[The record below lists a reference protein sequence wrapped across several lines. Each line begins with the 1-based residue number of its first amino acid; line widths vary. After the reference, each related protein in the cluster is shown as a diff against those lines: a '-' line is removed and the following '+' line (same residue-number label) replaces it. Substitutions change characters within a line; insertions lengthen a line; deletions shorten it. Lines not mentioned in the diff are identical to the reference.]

1 MVSQP
6 GQERST
12 GEPVSVAKGEAIHA
26 LDTLERISD
35 AVFSLDRTWRFTYL
49 NAPAERLLRRPR
61 SDLLDRELWKEFPA
75 SLGSLFERE
84 YRRALTGQV
93 NVTFEAFYAPLETW
107 FDVRAYPCPQGLTV
121 FFRDISARKH
131 AERALHESEQFL
143 RSTLDS
149 LSTHIA
155 ILDGRGVILE
165 VNAAWRRF
173 ARENGCMDEPGPCG
187 VGADYLGVTD
197 AARGEFSTE
206 APTVAE
212 GIRDI
217 LAGRAEQF
225 QLEYPCHEPDG
236 GARRWFLM
244 RATRFAG
251 PGPLRVVVAHEDI
264 TGRRE
269 AEEALWRLGREEA
282 AREEAEAARERMNAV
297 LERITDGF
305 AAFDREGRFTY
316 MNRHAEAHFGRLR
329 EALLGRRLT
338 EVFSGPQGLAMES
351 LLLRATE
358 AHVPVEED
366 QPSAMEDRWL
376 RVVAYPSPEGFS
388 VYFRDVTV
396 QRRAEVWS
404 RFLSEMGAASTHSLD
419 WGDVSRAVVRLTV
432 PTLADGCALVT
443 LGGACGEEAV
453 TEIAAVTPELE
464 TALRSVLATGSAGS
478 TGSTGSANA
487 LGRTVEEALHSKSAV
502 LLPGP
507 SEEGRAVGAAVAVPL
522 IIQDRPMGVL
532 LLVSGRAGPRYG
544 TQSVSLVRE
553 LARRAALALEN
564 ARLYRTARLAVTA
577 RDETLGI
584 VSHDLRA
591 PLNTISLLCS
601 GAERSLGKEG
611 GGHGVEEALRKIRRV
626 VGDMDRLIDDLLEVA
641 RVESGRSELDPE
653 PLDVPGLMTQV
664 QGMNELLAADK
675 GLRLEVSL
683 APGLPWI
690 RADRA
695 RVLRVFQNLVGNSI
709 KFTPPGGRILLG
721 AEQREGQVCFSV
733 VDTGTGIDEQS
744 LPHVFDRFWQA
755 LHVRKA
761 GAGLGLA
768 IAKGVV
774 EAHGGRIWVESQ
786 PGHGAAFYFT
796 LPRLPGT
803 SDEAPGLLH

>member
-1 MVSQP
+1 M
-6 GQERST
+6 
-12 GEPVSVAKGEAIHA
+12 AKRGVPIQGGALHA
-26 LDTLERISD
+26 VDTLERISD
-35 AVFSLDRTWRFTYL
+35 AVISFNREWRFTYL
-49 NAPAERLLRRPR
+49 NARAEQLLRRSR
-61 SDLLDRELWKEFPA
+61 TDLIGHSVWKEFPEA
-75 SLGSLFERE
+75 LGTLFEQE
-84 YRRALTGQV
+84 YHRALARQV
-93 NVTFEAFYAPLETW
+93 SVSFEAFYVPLETW
-107 FDVRAYPCPQGLTV
+107 FDVRAYPSPQGLTV
-121 FFRDISARKH
+121 FFRDISDRKH
-131 AERALHESEQFL
+131 AEQALHESEQFL

-155 ILDGRGVILE
+155 ILDGRGIILA

-173 ARENGCMDEPGPCG
+173 ARENGCVEEPGPCG

-197 AARGEFSTE
+197 AAQGRFSTE
-206 APTVAE
+206 APSVSA

-217 LAGRAEQF
+217 LAGRTEQF
-225 QLEYPCHEPDG
+225 LLEYPCHEPEG
-236 GARRWFLM
+236 RRRWFLM

-269 AEEALWRLGREEA
+269 AVEALWRLAREEA

-316 MNRHAEAHFGRLR
+316 VNRHAEAHFGRLR
-329 EALLGRRLT
+329 EALLGRRLP
-338 EVFSGPQGLAMES
+338 EVFSGPQGLAMEA

-388 VYFRDVTV
+388 VYFRDVTE
-396 QRRAEVWS
+396 QRRAELWS
-404 RFLSEMGAASTHSLD
+404 RFLSEMGAASSGSLD
-419 WGDVSRAVVRLTV
+419 WREVSRAVVKLTV
-432 PTLADGCALVT
+432 PTLADGCALIT
-443 LGGACGEEAV
+443 LGSACGEEAV
-453 TEIAAVTPELE
+453 TDVAAVTPELE
-464 TALRSVLATGSAGS
+464 DALRAVFKPGS
-478 TGSTGSANA
+478 TDV
-487 LGRTVEEALHSKSAV
+487 LGQTVEQALHSKAAV

-507 SEEGRAVGAAVAVPL
+507 SQGDRTVSSAVAVPL
-522 IIQDRPMGVL
+522 IIQERSMGVL
-532 LLVSGRAGPRYG
+532 VLVSGRAGPRYG
-544 TQSVSLVRE
+544 TESVAMVRE

-601 GAERSLGKEG
+601 GAERHLSRGD
-611 GGHGVEEALRKIRRV
+611 GGHGVEEALRKIHAV

-641 RVESGRSELDPE
+641 RVESGHARLDLE
-653 PLDVPGLMTQV
+653 PLDVSALLTQV
-664 QGMNELLAADK
+664 QGLNEPLVADK

-683 APGLPWI
+683 APDLPRV
-690 RADRA
+690 RADQA
-695 RVLRVFQNLVGNSI
+695 RVLRVFQNLVGNAI
-709 KFTPPGGRILLG
+709 KFTPPEGRIVLG
-721 AEQREGQVCFSV
+721 AERREGQVCFSV
-733 VDTGTGIDEQS
+733 VDTGPGIDEQS

-755 LHVRKA
+755 VHARKA

-768 IAKGVV
+768 IVKGVV
-774 EAHGGRIWVESQ
+774 EAHGGRIWVESE
-786 PGHGAAFYFT
+786 PGHGAAFFFT
-796 LPRLPGT
+796 LPGVPGPRGFT
-803 SDEAPGLLH
+803 PGAA

>member
-12 GEPVSVAKGEAIHA
+12 GEPVTIAEGEAIHA

-35 AVFSLDRTWRFTYL
+35 AVFSLDRSWRFTYL
-49 NAPAERLLRRPR
+49 NAHAERLLRRPR

-84 YRRALTGQV
+84 YRRALAGQV
-93 NVTFEAFYAPLETW
+93 NVMFEAFYPPLETW

-131 AERALHESEQFL
+131 AEQAQNESEQFL

-155 ILDGRGVILE
+155 ILDGRGAILE
-165 VNAAWRRF
+165 VNAAWKRF
-173 ARENGCMDEPGPCG
+173 ARENGCTDEPGPCG

-197 AARGEFSTE
+197 AAKGEFSTE
-206 APTVAE
+206 APAVAA

-217 LAGRAEQF
+217 LAGRSEQF
-225 QLEYPCHEPDG
+225 LLEYPCHEPDG
-236 GARRWFLM
+236 RHRWFLM
-244 RATRFAG
+244 RATRFAAQ
-251 PGPLRVVVAHEDI
+251 GPLRVVVAHEDI

-269 AEEALWRLGREEA
+269 AVEALWRLAREEA

-316 MNRHAEAHFGRLR
+316 LNRHAEAHFGRLR

-338 EVFSGPQGLAMES
+338 EVFSGPQGLAMEV
-351 LLLRATE
+351 LLQRATE

-396 QRRAEVWS
+396 QRRAELWS
-404 RFLSEMGAASTHSLD
+404 RFLSEMGAASTRSLD
-419 WGDVSRAVVRLTV
+419 WGEVSRAVVKLTV
-432 PTLADGCALVT
+432 PTLADGCALIT
-443 LGGACGEEAV
+443 PGGACGEEAI
-453 TEIAAVTPELE
+453 TEVAAVTTELE
-464 TALRSVLATGSAGS
+464 DALRAVFSPRS
-478 TGSTGSANA
+478 TDA
-487 LGRTVEEALHSKSAV
+487 LRRTVDQALRGESAV
-502 LLPGP
+502 LLSGSSQGSHP
-507 SEEGRAVGAAVAVPL
+507 VGSAVAVPL

-532 LLVSGRAGPRYG
+532 VLVSGRAGPRYG
-544 TQSVSLVRE
+544 TESVSLVRE

-601 GAERSLGKEG
+601 GAERHLAKGDVS
-611 GGHGVEEALRKIRRV
+611 HGAEEALRKIRIV

-641 RVESGRSELDPE
+641 RVESGRPGLDLE
-653 PLDVPGLMTQV
+653 PLDVPGLLVEV
-664 QGMNELLAADK
+664 QGLNELLAAEK
-675 GLRLEVSL
+675 GLRLEVL
-683 APGLPWI
+683 LGADLPRV

-695 RVLRVFQNLVGNSI
+695 RMLRVFQNLVGNAI
-709 KFTPPGGRILLG
+709 KFTPPGGHIGLR
-721 AEQREGQVCFSV
+721 AERREGHVCFCV
-733 VDTGTGIDEQS
+733 VDTGPGIDEQA

-755 LHVRKA
+755 VHARKA

-774 EAHGGRIWVESQ
+774 EAHSGRIWVESP
-786 PGHGAAFYFT
+786 PGHGAAFFFT
-796 LPRLPGT
+796 LPSLPG
-803 SDEAPGLLH
+803 PH

>member
-12 GEPVSVAKGEAIHA
+12 GEPVAVAEGEAIHA
-26 LDTLERISD
+26 LDTLERLSD
-35 AVFSLDRTWRFTYL
+35 AVFSLDRSWHFTYL
-49 NAPAERLLRRPR
+49 NARAERLLRRPR
-61 SDLLDRELWKEFPA
+61 SDLIDRELWKEFPA
-75 SLGSLFERE
+75 ALGSRFERE
-84 YRRALTGQV
+84 YRRALAAQV

-107 FDVRAYPCPQGLTV
+107 FDVRAYPGPQGLTV
-121 FFRDISARKH
+121 FFRDIGTRKH
-131 AERALHESEQFL
+131 AEQALHESEQFL

-165 VNAAWRRF
+165 VNAAWKRF
-173 ARENGCMDEPGPCG
+173 ARENGCTDEPGPCG

-197 AARGEFSTE
+197 AARGDFSSE
-206 APTVAE
+206 APSVAA

-217 LAGRAEQF
+217 LAGRSEQF
-225 QLEYPCHEPDG
+225 QLEYPCHEPEG
-236 GARRWFLM
+236 GTRRWFLM

-305 AAFDREGRFTY
+305 AAFDLEGRFTY
-316 MNRHAEAHFGRLR
+316 VNRHAEAHFGRLR
-329 EALLGRRLT
+329 GDLLGRRLT
-338 EVFSGPQGLAMES
+338 EVFSGPQALAMEA
-351 LLLRATE
+351 LLLRATQ
-358 AHVPVEED
+358 AHVSVEED
-366 QPSAMEDRWL
+366 QPLAMEDRWL
-376 RVVAYPSPEGFS
+376 RVVAYPSDEGFS
-388 VYFRDVTV
+388 VYFRDITV

-419 WGDVSRAVVRLTV
+419 WGDVSRAVVKLTV

-443 LGGACGEEAV
+443 LGGACGEEAI
-453 TEIAAVTPELE
+453 TEVAAVTPELE
-464 TALRSVLATGSAGS
+464 DTLRMVRTPGPKD
-478 TGSTGSANA
+478 A
-487 LGRTVEEALHSKSAV
+487 LGRAVEQALHSKSVV

-507 SEEGRAVGAAVAVPL
+507 SEEGCAMGSAVAVPL
-522 IIQDRPMGVL
+522 IIQARPMGVL
-532 LLVSGRAGPRYG
+532 LLVSGHAGPRYG
-544 TQSVSLVRE
+544 TESVSLVRE

-601 GAERSLGKEG
+601 GAERHLARADD
-611 GGHGVEEALRKIRRV
+611 GGHSVEEALRKIRRV

-641 RVESGRSELDPE
+641 RVESGRSELDLE
-653 PLDVPGLMTQV
+653 PLEVPGLLTQV
-664 QGMNELLAADK
+664 QGMNDLLATDK

-683 APGLPWI
+683 APDVPRV
-690 RADRA
+690 RADRS
-695 RVLRVFQNLVGNSI
+695 RVLRVFQNLVGNAI
-709 KFTPPGGRILLG
+709 KFTPPGGRILLR
-721 AEQREGQVCFSV
+721 AERRKGLVCFCV
-733 VDTGTGIDEQS
+733 VDTGPGIDEQS

-774 EAHGGRIWVESQ
+774 EAHGGQIWVESP
-786 PGHGAAFYFT
+786 PGHGASFYFT
-796 LPRLPGT
+796 LPGLPDT
-803 SDEAPGLLH
+803 SSD